1 MSSGPRANWWDNA
14 YRAWLVSA
22 ANGTKVAPRAHF
34 DHNRAVFLEQGE
46 FCSGIAVER
55 QLLGACCRAQGAG
68 VFFYVTGVFFC
79 VTGVLRWF
87 QSDCDTGIFVHV
99 AATRTCSSA

>member
-1 MSSGPRANWWDNA
+1 MSLGPRANWWDNA

-68 VFFYVTGVFFC
+68 VFFYVTGV
-79 VTGVLRWF
+79 LRWF
-87 QSDCDTGIFVHV
+87 QSDCDTGIVFHV
-99 AATRTCSSA
+99 TATWELSSG

>member
-34 DHNRAVFLEQGE
+34 DHNRAVYLEQGE

-55 QLLGACCRAQGAG
+55 QLLGALSRPGRW
-68 VFFYVTGVFFC
+68 
-79 VTGVLRWF
+79 GVLLRNR
-87 QSDCDTGIFVHV
+87 GV
-99 AATRTCSSA
+99 AVVSIRL

>member
-55 QLLGACCRAQGAG
+55 QLLGACCRAPGALTVALDDG
-68 VFFYVTGVFFC
+68 QMVQ
-79 VTGVLRWF
+79 LEEALA
-87 QSDCDTGIFVHV
+87 SGIIV
-99 AATRTCSSA
+99 RS